1 MLMMNDDNLKTLARQ
16 KKHKHRRCAQIRLCK
31 DLSTQNKFL
40 HKCFC
45 AQRLLHKRFY
55 AQKLIHADAF
65 THRKINPETSQFCTH
80 THTDAAFTFRRFYT
94 MMLINTGTVV
104 GNFYT
109 QNTFTH
115 MYDFYTHAFLH
126 IKKITRKTRNIFLT
140 RKTITHKTCDAQNLL
155 HTELRHTSTFTF
167 DTQVPLTTGTF
178 TQK

>member
-1 MLMMNDDNLKTLARQ
+1 
-16 KKHKHRRCAQIRLCK
+16 
-31 DLSTQNKFL
+31 
-40 HKCFC
+40 
-45 AQRLLHKRFY
+45 
-55 AQKLIHADAF
+55 
-65 THRKINPETSQFCTH
+65 
-80 THTDAAFTFRRFYT
+80 